1 MRDFISIGPAPAEE
15 DCAQLGTPDY
25 PERSRE
31 ECRRFIAL
39 IRGTLGEEPEGAWL
53 RVKRFEHD
61 FGSYREVVCFF
72 DDTLPDSVAYA
83 FRCEAE
89 APATWE

>member
-1 MRDFISIGPAPAEE
+1 MRDFINIGPAPAEE

-25 PERSRE
+25 PECSRQ
-31 ECRRFIAL
+31 ECNRFIAL
-39 IRGTLGEEPEGAWL
+39 IRRAFGKEPEGARL
-53 RVKRFEHD
+53 YVKCLEHD
-61 FGSYREVVCFF
+61 FGSYREVVCSF

-89 APATWE
+89 APAT